1 MAPPSII
8 QAGFNMPVTN
18 MAIHYSQKPEDGA
31 GWSRKLAPIVPV
43 SSKQAQYKRFDKG
56 DQFRNEMVRRANG
69 AKGARAGFGMTTQTT
84 TLDWFNL
91 GHPISDLDK
100 GFWKLDADRDQYAAS
115 FLQQKAM
122 ISADV
127 LAATTL
133 LTAGVGWGVE
143 MVGAASAVAN
153 TSVIGWSL
161 ANSTPRRDLISLI
174 RGVQTSIGK
183 RVNRVGISPDVLDIL
198 ITHSDFTSVVTG
210 GASPQSPGIA
220 SIATIEAAIGVRP
233 GTIFELGTIYNTAA
247 KGQTAAMSL
256 IAPETVWVGYV
267 PDAPAVMEPSAS
279 YTFVYSEL
287 DGLAENGAV
296 GIYTYRDDDIRS
308 DIYEA
313 DLYHS
318 IELVA
323 GDCGALLTSILS

>member
-18 MAIHYSQKPEDGA
+18 MAVVYNQAPEDGA
-31 GWSRKLAPIVPV
+31 GWALKIAPNVPV
-43 SSKQAQYKRFDKG
+43 KSKQAQYKRFDKG

-100 GFWKLDADRDQYAAS
+100 GLWPLDVDRDQHAAN
-115 FLQQKAM
+115 FLQQKSL

-127 LAATTL
+127 LAATQL
-133 LTAGVGWGVE
+133 LTAGVGWGTE
-143 MVGAASAVAN
+143 LVGAASAVAN

-161 ANSTPRRDLISLI
+161 ANSTPRRDIMSALRS
-174 RGVQTSIGK
+174 VQTSIGK
-183 RVNRVGISPDVLDIL
+183 RPNRIGISPDVIDIL
-198 ITHSDFTSVVTG
+198 CQHTDFTSPVTG
-210 GASPQSPGIA
+210 GATVGNEGVA
-220 SIATIEAAIGVRP
+220 TVATIEKALGVAP

-247 KGQTAAMSL
+247 KGQTASMAL
-256 IAPETVWVGYV
+256 VAPETCWIGYV
-267 PDAPAVMEPSAS
+267 PDAPSIMTPSAA
-279 YTFVYSEL
+279 YRFVYSEVDQL
-287 DGLAENGAV
+287 ARDGVV

-323 GDCGALLTSILS
+323 ADCGYLFTSILT